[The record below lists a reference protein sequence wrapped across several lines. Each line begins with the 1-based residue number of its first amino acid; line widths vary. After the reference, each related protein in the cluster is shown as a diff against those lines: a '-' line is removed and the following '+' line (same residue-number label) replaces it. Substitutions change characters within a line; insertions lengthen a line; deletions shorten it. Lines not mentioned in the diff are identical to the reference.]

1 MKKSFN
7 NLRLKELIRQNN
19 LKLNW
24 MLSLKYSNILKNKL
38 DTNKLNNIDIINIYK
53 QYITSLKSNNIPIK
67 INKSFRVWND
77 LINIVKKKSKN
88 NKKIKNTIYNLY
100 YVSLIKTK

>member
-77 LINIVKKKSKN
+77 LINIVKKKVKII
-88 NKKIKNTIYNLY
+88 KK
-100 YVSLIKTK
+100 

>member
-1 MKKSFN
+1 MKKRFN